1 MRRPNNLGS
10 IISPETVGFDRI
22 TQLVRQIFP
31 MPIALISL
39 VSSKC
44 KWLQTAQNSTTQQ
57 TGPDITF
64 CVQAMLGK
72 DTLIV
77 PDTLLDPN
85 FSDNP
90 VVTGEPHIRFYAGQP
105 VFYNGPAIGAL
116 CIMDTVPHQFSASEQ
131 ETLRNLAVCVENE
144 LKVSGLNAT
153 QHELITQLDDARR
166 ATLIDPLTKVWNRR
180 AMDELLPREIL
191 RCQRAHTPFA
201 LMLMDVDNFKTI
213 NDNYSHLIGDFT
225 LKEVAQR
232 IGASVRPQDLV
243 LRYGGDEFMVFLGN
257 CDAATAHVI
266 VERILKR
273 INEIPITHH
282 GNLSLVTGI
291 SVGVVTVSDAA
302 KSKDIQNIVLTAD
315 SALYEA
321 KRERRGQAQFKAL

>member
-85 FSDNP
+85 FSDNS
-90 VVTGEPHIRFYAGQP
+90 GWR
-105 VFYNGPAIGAL
+105 
-116 CIMDTVPHQFSASEQ
+116 AS
-131 ETLRNLAVCVENE
+131 N
-144 LKVSGLNAT
+144 
-153 QHELITQLDDARR
+153 
-166 ATLIDPLTKVWNRR
+166 
-180 AMDELLPREIL
+180 
-191 RCQRAHTPFA
+191 
-201 LMLMDVDNFKTI
+201 
-213 NDNYSHLIGDFT
+213 
-225 LKEVAQR
+225 
-232 IGASVRPQDLV
+232 
-243 LRYGGDEFMVFLGN
+243 
-257 CDAATAHVI
+257 
-266 VERILKR
+266 
-273 INEIPITHH
+273 
-282 GNLSLVTGI
+282 
-291 SVGVVTVSDAA
+291 
-302 KSKDIQNIVLTAD
+302 
-315 SALYEA
+315 
-321 KRERRGQAQFKAL
+321 